1 MSTSAIELEK
11 LSVAAGRKTILAVE
25 QLSLGR
31 AEMLAVM
38 GPNGAGKSTLLRT
51 CLGMQGHVSGRVE
64 VFGRN
69 MSQSNGLTLTRMRRT
84 IGYVPQVLPAR
95 AEMPL
100 TVREVVSIGRAG
112 QVGWFRPLSQTDWKL
127 VDEWLERLGIAGLAG
142 CAFHEISGGEQR
154 KAVIARAMVQQP
166 QLLLLDEPTANL
178 DLGWRERIVETV
190 HSLYQQTRLA
200 VVLVCHELEV
210 LPPCCQRVVLL
221 DRGRVIATGTP
232 EQVFTNEQVA
242 ALYGR
247 GLAAIHQGGRHAV
260 IPTGG
265 AR

>member
-1 MSTSAIELEK
+1 MSAAAIAIEQ
-11 LSVAAGRKTILAVE
+11 LSVAAGRRTILEVE
-25 QLSLGR
+25 KLAIGSGELI
-31 AEMLAVM
+31 AVM

-51 CLGMQGHVSGRVE
+51 CLGMQRSVSGRVC
-64 VFGRN
+64 VFGQN
-69 MSQSNGLTLTRMRRT
+69 VSQLNGLALTRLRRG

-95 AEMPL
+95 SEMPL

-112 QVGWFRPLSQTDWKL
+112 LAGLFRPLSKPDWQV
-127 VDEWLERLGIAGLAG
+127 VDGWMERLGIAALAG
-142 CAFHEISGGEQR
+142 SAFHEISGGEQR

-190 HSLYQQTRLA
+190 QTLYEETRLA

-210 LPPCCQRVVLL
+210 LPSCCQRVVLL
-221 DRGRVIATGTP
+221 DLGRVLATGTP
-232 EQVFTNEQVA
+232 ERVFTNQQVA

-247 GLAAIHQGGRHAV
+247 GLAAVHHGGRHAV
-260 IPTGG
+260 IPAGG
-265 AR
+265 VQ